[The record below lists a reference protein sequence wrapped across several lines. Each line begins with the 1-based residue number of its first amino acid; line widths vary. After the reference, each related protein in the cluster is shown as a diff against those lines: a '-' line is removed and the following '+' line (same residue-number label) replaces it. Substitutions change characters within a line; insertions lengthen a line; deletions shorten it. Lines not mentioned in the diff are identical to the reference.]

1 MKEIKLFFKNYVM
14 DFYRMLESSGNDIG
28 KTFPQSQTAI
38 HKVNIEDIK
47 HIWNQKPYTLLAD
60 DVVVPEPILHPKAIL
75 TDLVSTVT
83 ISLGLLVSERL
94 KLIIEKLSSPS
105 DIQFI
110 SINLHSK
117 KTQHKYWVL
126 RPLKFDMA
134 LIRYDASEIY
144 KDSTLLGPFEKMHI
158 KSFQEYLDALKIIE
172 KNFSH
177 SREGLEI
184 TTLRFQEG
192 ISKNFLQIE
201 NVKGGIGYFV
211 SDNLKKQIESAG
223 CTGISFEKVGF

>member
-1 MKEIKLFFKNYVM
+1 
-14 DFYRMLESSGNDIG
+14 MLESSGTDIG
-28 KTFPQSQTAI
+28 KTFPQSQDEI
-38 HKVNIEDIK
+38 NIVSIEDIK
-47 HIWNQKPYTLLAD
+47 HFRNQKPYILLAD
-60 DVVVPEPILHPKAIL
+60 DVVMPEPILHPKAIL
-75 TDLVSTVT
+75 TDLVSTVA

-94 KLIIEKLSSPS
+94 KLIIEKLTSPS

-110 SINLHSK
+110 SVKLHSK
-117 KTQHKYWVL
+117 KTPHKYWVL
-126 RPLKFDMA
+126 RPLQFDMA
-134 LIRYDASEIY
+134 IIRYDVSEIY

-158 KSFQEYLDALKIIE
+158 KSYQEYLDALKLIE

-177 SREGLEI
+177 SREGIEI
-184 TTLRFQEG
+184 TTLFFQEG

-223 CTGISFEKVGF
+223 CTGISFEKVGS